1 MFEEI
6 TVKGHYPAGT
16 RKWTQ
21 GDIQITVYPADAG
34 SKRVDVHNTAGASVH
49 PRDLDGALA
58 QIKRIVRKPWTLR
71 DVVIHDT
78 SITLHFVEA
87 I

>member
-6 TVKGHYPAGT
+6 TVNGHYPAGT
-16 RKWTQ
+16 RKWA
-21 GDIQITVYPADAG
+21 GGNIRITLYPADAG
-34 SKRVDVHNTAGASVH
+34 SKRVDVHNTAGGAVH
-49 PRDLDGALA
+49 PLDLDKALA
-58 QIKRIVRKPWTLR
+58 QIKRVVRKPWTLR